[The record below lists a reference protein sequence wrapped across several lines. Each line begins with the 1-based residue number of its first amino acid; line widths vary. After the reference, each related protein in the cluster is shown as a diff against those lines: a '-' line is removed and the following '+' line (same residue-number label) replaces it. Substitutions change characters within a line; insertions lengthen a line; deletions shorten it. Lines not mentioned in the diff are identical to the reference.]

1 MGFGPIMTHM
11 RMQPWPDRLCMCLTQ
26 LYACLRRLLHQL
38 WARVPSLLTVSIE
51 CLARL
56 GIRSNAWRARY
67 HNCQHVSIDDEQN
80 QSTVS
85 TSLMPHS
92 ISQNRSHP
100 MAAAPFGQSRCQSRV
115 LLASLS
121 QLFIADSI

>member
-1 MGFGPIMTHM
+1 MGVGGNAMGFGPIMTHM

-67 HNCQHVSIDDEQN
+67 HNCQHASIDDEQYTRL
-80 QSTVS
+80 Q
-85 TSLMPHS
+85 
-92 ISQNRSHP
+92 IQRS
-100 MAAAPFGQSRCQSRV
+100 GLQDVER
-115 LLASLS
+115 
-121 QLFIADSI
+121 